1 MIYYKLN
8 LKSVKIVSYLHNKI
22 KQTKKKMEAIIVK
35 AKSKKLAEEVVKK
48 LLKIQ
53 GLQIQTSKTWLE
65 LDKSLPN
72 IDMTEDEI
80 MKEVRTVRY
89 GQA

>member
-1 MIYYKLN
+1 MET
-8 LKSVKIVSYLHNKI
+8 IV
-22 KQTKKKMEAIIVK
+22 VK
-35 AKSKKLAEEVVKK
+35 AKSKKLAEEVLKK
-48 LLKIQ
+48 LRKIQ

-72 IDMTEDEI
+72 VEMTDEEI
-80 MKEVRTVRY
+80 LKEVRMVRY